1 MTLFGKDLEEWDKNR
16 DLLKE
21 IEEGVDEMIKNST
34 TTFYNVVSNVDEMDC
49 SNKIYFT
56 TTDKSLA
63 EKYIQKY
70 NEIEEKF
77 LKLRA
82 EYEELKDKH
91 YRNLLFENFCTTE
104 FNFELYESNPET
116 MEMIDEEM
124 EKFSESLPIEI
135 RCVRYVH
142 CLDIN
147 LSIVE
152 STDEFDFEKVFVNKY
167 LNDKDIKEHLKS
179 LIR

>member
-1 MTLFGKDLEEWDKNR
+1 MQLFGKDLEEWDKER

-49 SNKIYFT
+49 SNEIYFT

-77 LKLRA
+77 LKLRL
-82 EYEELKDKH
+82 EYNKLKNQHLK
-91 YRNLLFENFCTTE
+91 NLLFENFGSTE
-104 FNFELYESNPET
+104 FNFELCESNPET

-124 EKFSESLPIEI
+124 EKFCESLPTEI
-135 RCVRYVH
+135 RCVRFVY
-142 CLDIN
+142 CCYIN

-167 LNDKDIKEHLKS
+167 LEDKDIKEHLKS
-179 LIR
+179 LI

>member
-1 MTLFGKDLEEWDKNR
+1 MQLFGKDLEEWDKER

-49 SNKIYFT
+49 SNEIYFT

-77 LKLRA
+77 LKLRL
-82 EYEELKDKH
+82 EYNKLKNQHLK
-91 YRNLLFENFCTTE
+91 NLLFENFGTTD
-104 FNFELYESNPET
+104 FDFELYESNPET
-116 MEMIDEEM
+116 MKMIDEEM
-124 EKFSESLPIEI
+124 EKFSENLPIEI

-142 CLDIN
+142 CRDIN
-147 LSIVE
+147 LTIVE
-152 STDEFDFEKVFVNKY
+152 SADEFDFENVFVNKY
-167 LNDKDIKEHLKS
+167 LKDEDVRKYLKS
-179 LIR
+179 LI